1 MYLLSKYFSFVILNQ
16 DGQFKHKSGSSL
28 KKKAHTNPYFLSTML
43 KTKYFPYY
51 QQMLDVPHDVT

>member
-28 KKKAHTNPYFLSTML
+28 KKKSTYKPLLPKHYVKDKVLSVL
-43 KTKYFPYY
+43 PANA
-51 QQMLDVPHDVT
+51 